1 MSKYNFYQRLNHFSP
16 NRIHVDDGLDKN
28 ILKGELVADGTTTY
42 VYGGGKTHC
51 KSGGTT
57 SVQQGTVRLSL
68 CNI

>member
-51 KSGGTT
+51 KSGGNDQCTARYCPPF
-57 SVQQGTVRLSL
+57 SM
-68 CNI
+68 